1 MLLFVIQRKVRIGLE
16 IIQREFLWGDMEER
30 RKIHLA
36 SWSVICKDKKH
47 GGLGLRHLEGLN
59 QALLGTWLWRFS
71 LERESFWR
79 RVIRGKFG
87 EVEKGWTTREVKDS
101 FGLSLWK
108 DIRKRWEEFILR
120 TNICIGNGRHISF
133 WWDNWARDS
142 KLKDVFP
149 SLFRIAAHKFATMAD
164 LWGGQGDR
172 GGCWNVHFRR
182 SFQDWELEEATHFLE
197 LISMLKVQEREDSL
211 VWKND
216 GRGKFSVKSY
226 YKLLKAESNILFPA
240 NEIWGSCAPLRS
252 RFFFA

>member
-120 TNICIGNGRHISF
+120 TNICIGNGRHTSF
-133 WWDNWARDS
+133 W
-142 KLKDVFP
+142 
-149 SLFRIAAHKFATMAD
+149 
-164 LWGGQGDR
+164 
-172 GGCWNVHFRR
+172 
-182 SFQDWELEEATHFLE
+182 
-197 LISMLKVQEREDSL
+197 
-211 VWKND
+211 
-216 GRGKFSVKSY
+216 
-226 YKLLKAESNILFPA
+226 
-240 NEIWGSCAPLRS
+240 
-252 RFFFA
+252 